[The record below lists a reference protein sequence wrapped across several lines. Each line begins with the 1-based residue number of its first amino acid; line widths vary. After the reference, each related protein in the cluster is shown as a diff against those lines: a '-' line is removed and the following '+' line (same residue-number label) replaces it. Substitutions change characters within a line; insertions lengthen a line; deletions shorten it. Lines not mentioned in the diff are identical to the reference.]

1 MSYDSM
7 PTQVGALDRLEWLVK
22 QVCERLGVPIPERER
37 IQEYAQLR
45 AMEEAFNSWKDEERS
60 KNLQTLR
67 ERHEAEAKAREA
79 TARNQEREIGC
90 VVERICQDLFGMR
103 THYWYDIRE
112 ARFKE
117 RFDDALKKRFEEL
130 MEAHFAE
137 RKQRLAAEP
146 NAKPENAESSD
157 EKPPKAG
164 EPDGQ
169 PGQAGS

>member
-22 QVCERLGVPIPERER
+22 QVCERLGVPIPEREH

-60 KNLQTLR
+60 KNLQALR
-67 ERHEAEAKAREA
+67 ERHDAEA
-79 TARNQEREIGC
+79 TARNQEREIGR

-117 RFDDALKKRFEEL
+117 RFDDALKERFEEL
-130 MEAHFAE
+130 MEARFAE
-137 RKQRLAAEP
+137 QKQRPAAEP

-164 EPDGQ
+164 EADGQ